1 MLSQPIPFEQ
11 LLYLLQH
18 FLPYQLG
25 STLSTFVVSLMGTK
39 GVWAWTVI
47 IIDALEFFYIQVVLI
62 SLSLSLSLSLWGYG
76 TIDILRHCVV
86 HFLSQFSFCVG

>member
-62 SLSLSLSLSLWGYG
+62 FLLSLSGYG
-76 TIDILRHCVV
+76 TVDILRHCVV
-86 HFLSQFSFCVG
+86 HFLSQFSFCSAG

>member
-1 MLSQPIPFEQ
+1 MLPQPIPFEQ

-62 SLSLSLSLSLWGYG
+62 SLGLWNC
-76 TIDILRHCVV
+76 RHSET
-86 HFLSQFSFCVG
+86 LVGAGDLQPL

>member
-62 SLSLSLSLSLWGYG
+62 FPLSLSGYG
-76 TIDILRHCVV
+76 TVDILRHCVV
-86 HFLSQFSFCVG
+86 HFLSQFSFCSAG

>member
-25 STLSTFVVSLMGTK
+25 STLSTFVVPLMGTK

-47 IIDALEFFYIQVVLI
+47 IIDALEFSHI
-62 SLSLSLSLSLWGYG
+62 
-76 TIDILRHCVV
+76 
-86 HFLSQFSFCVG
+86 

>member
-25 STLSTFVVSLMGTK
+25 STLSTFLVSLMGTK
-39 GVWAWTVI
+39 GVWAWTVM

-62 SLSLSLSLSLWGYG
+62 LPLSLSLSLSGYG
-76 TIDILRHCVV
+76 TVDILRHCIV
-86 HFLSQFSFCVG
+86 HFLSQFSFCSVG

>member
-11 LLYLLQH
+11 LLYLLQY

-39 GVWAWTVI
+39 GGWAWTVI
-47 IIDALEFFYIQVVLI
+47 IEDALEFFSIQAVLI
-62 SLSLSLSLSLWGYG
+62 SLSLSGYG
-76 TIDILRHCVV
+76 TVDILRH
-86 HFLSQFSFCVG
+86 FKLF